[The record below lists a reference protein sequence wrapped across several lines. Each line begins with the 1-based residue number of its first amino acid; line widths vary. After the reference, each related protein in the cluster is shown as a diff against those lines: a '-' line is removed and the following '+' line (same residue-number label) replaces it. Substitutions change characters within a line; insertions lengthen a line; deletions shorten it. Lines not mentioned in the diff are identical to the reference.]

1 MKRYL
6 LGLAGKPSLEPEP
19 AQTAQASAL
28 KSGTGT
34 ADVITEG
41 IKNLSTSDQQK
52 DSSTNMAA
60 GNGQDEQTQSSTASS
75 DDQED
80 WSSGDE
86 TVVEQ
91 TATHPKQ
98 DMIDHIMKSLCT
110 SLDSK
115 ISELTQ
121 FASLA
126 KAEKAFNVADLP
138 TVPQKGKAPDV
149 VKSREQQ
156 QKEVKETP
164 KEEKKSIKPEAPK
177 PRKLS
182 DLPKPKPTPSSVAPP
197 LPLPPVPA
205 SHAEPH
211 PDFASLISAARSPPT
226 LASAASPSFPAT
238 SFSALHLASMPFI
251 APVMAN
257 FPPNEPSSTQ
267 RSKQSFSRSARPTQ
281 TPAPF
286 IAPAPSLPLSPAP
299 SPPAGDHPSPPFAKK
314 NAKRS
319 LEDEL
324 QGTSEADVQPRFGH
338 GEAYPS
344 RGSGILGPFG
354 LGRLGA
360 RAPAASSQIP
370 QSRQLHTTSQSRAPA
385 FTPGPVAASRSIPSV
400 ESFFG
405 TPQLPRETFV
415 PEQELSPKTL
425 GAVSAHAV
433 PRRHL
438 SEAEVEV
445 AEDHDGRRKKARRA
459 TSDSPAGLTRSGNK
473 FACPYFKRNP
483 RKYQKWTSCPGPG
496 WEEVHRVKTHLYRRH
511 RLPIQCPR
519 CWDTFDE
526 DTILQAHLQQ
536 DPPCIMQQNRIP
548 HEGFTKDQ
556 EKKLRSRKKAQP
568 NMTDE
573 DKWVEIYMILFPDD
587 DPDAIP
593 TPYYDDQDDDTATPA
608 SGLGSGS
615 GDIEDYTTFLR
626 REMPTLVRRE
636 LEVLFQNESR
646 DVEDR
651 LRSKVEDIMLGLQ
664 PKLMSLYRQ
673 SQMPLS
679 EYGPPQDIPQLQIPT
694 DQPAQWDSL
703 SSSELATPAMST
715 GTGTSIDL
723 GAGIHPTSPYQ
734 QIAGGEGFDPNLDFG
749 SLAGLE
755 WDGSQLQS
763 GTGYQFQQ
771 QAQNLNW
778 DQEFNKLLSP
788 VVYAPLNGEL
798 DFPAGFQGPFQ
809 GSFQG

>member
-1 MKRYL
+1 MKRL
-6 LGLAGKPSLEPEP
+6 LGLASKPPPSPEP
-19 AQTAQASAL
+19 AQATQASAL
-28 KSGTGT
+28 KSGTDL
-34 ADVITEG
+34 ADAITEG

-52 DSSTNMAA
+52 DSHNEPPASSS
-60 GNGQDEQTQSSTASS
+60 QDEPAKARTGSP

-91 TATHPKQ
+91 TVTHPKQ

-110 SLDSK
+110 SLDTK
-115 ISELTQ
+115 ITELTQ

-138 TVPQKGKAPDV
+138 AAPKKGKAPAVD
-149 VKSREQQ
+149 KPREEQ
-156 QKEVKETP
+156 ETKAEEP
-164 KEEKKSIKPEAPK
+164 LKEEKKSIEQEVTK

-182 DLPKPKPTPSSVAPP
+182 DLSKPKTSPSSSAPPPPAPTPG
-197 LPLPPVPA
+197 
-205 SHAEPH
+205 AELQ
-211 PDFASLISAARSPPT
+211 PDFASLMSAARSQPAI
-226 LASAASPSFPAT
+226 ASAASPSFPAT
-238 SFSALHLASMPFI
+238 SYGALHLASMPFM
-251 APVMAN
+251 APVMSN
-257 FPPNEPSSTQ
+257 FPPIEPSSTQ
-267 RSKQSFSRSARPTQ
+267 RSTQSFSRSVRPTQ

-299 SPPAGDHPSPPFAKK
+299 SPPAGDHPSPPSSGKR

-319 LEDEL
+319 LDDEL
-324 QGTSEADVQPRFGH
+324 HGLTAADLQPRFGH
-338 GEAYPS
+338 EETYS
-344 RGSGILGPFG
+344 RRSSGISAHFG
-354 LGRLGA
+354 FGRPSP
-360 RAPAASSQIP
+360 RAPTVSPQVP
-370 QSRQLHTTSQSRAPA
+370 QSRQLHTASQSRAA
-385 FTPGPVAASRSIPSV
+385 NFSPGPLAASRSIPSV
-400 ESFFG
+400 ESFFDA
-405 TPQLPRETFV
+405 PQLPRGSLI
-415 PEQELSPKTL
+415 PEQELSPRTV
-425 GAVSAHAV
+425 GEVPTHAPV
-433 PRRHL
+433 RRHL
-438 SEAEVEV
+438 SEAEVEPP
-445 AEDHDGRRKKARRA
+445 EDHDGRRKKARRA
-459 TSDSPAGLTRSGNK
+459 TSDSPAGLMRSGNK

-519 CWDTFDE
+519 CWDNFEE

-536 DPPCIMQQNRIP
+536 DPPCTMQQNRIP

-587 DPDAIP
+587 DPDSVP

-615 GDIEDYTTFLR
+615 SDLEDYASFLR

-636 LEVLFQNESR
+636 LEVLFRNESR

-651 LRSKVEDIMLGLQ
+651 LRSKVEDIMVGLQ
-664 PKLMSLYRQ
+664 PKLISLYRQ

-694 DQPAQWDSL
+694 DQSAQWDSL
-703 SSSELATPAMST
+703 SNSDLATPAMST

-723 GAGIHPTSPYQ
+723 GTGMHPTSPYQ
-734 QIAGGEGFDPNLDFG
+734 QISGGEGFDAANLDYS

-755 WDGSQLQS
+755 WDGNQLQT

-798 DFPAGFQGPFQ
+798 DFSAGFQGNFQ
-809 GSFQG
+809 GSYQG